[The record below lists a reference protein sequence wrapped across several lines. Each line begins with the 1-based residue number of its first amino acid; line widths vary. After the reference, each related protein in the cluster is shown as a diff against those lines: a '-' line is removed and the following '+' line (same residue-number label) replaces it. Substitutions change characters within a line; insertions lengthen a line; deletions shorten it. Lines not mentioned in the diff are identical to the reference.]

1 MTTQLNLQ
9 ETKCSKVL
17 SRKSSESNGMFQ
29 EKDVYWKLCNIPSG
43 EYHKNPVASQWISA
57 VYY

>member
-1 MTTQLNLQ
+1 MTIQLNL
-9 ETKCSKVL
+9 EKPSVPRFF

-43 EYHKNPVASQWISA
+43 EYHKNPVASQWVSA